1 LQFVSDGVFYVE
13 LNEMLTRIL
22 AQDGYSGIEV
32 RVTLMCTEIIIR
44 ATPTQ
49 NVLSEEGRRIRV
61 LTFVVQKRF
70 NFSENSVELYD
81 EKVVNRVL
89 CAIA

>member
-13 LNEMLTRIL
+13 LNEMLTRKL

-49 NVLSEEGRRIRV
+49 NVLSEEGHRIRV